1 MINTIEFKKTLL
13 DAGMTQRDLSN
24 KSGISKNAL
33 NRKINNK
40 ADVTGTEI
48 NIICDCLGITDPLRK
63 CEIFLFNSPRSGTQ
77 KRGVQ

>member
-1 MINTIEFKKTLL
+1 MINTIEFKKELL

-40 ADVTGTEI
+40 ADVTGAEI
-48 NIICDCLGITDPLRK
+48 NKICDCMGITDPVRK
-63 CEIFLFNSPRSGTQ
+63 CQIFLN
-77 KRGVQ
+77 